1 MRQRPEGKTSL
12 FQFYCNAAVLNLD
25 LRLWMTV
32 LNDFTLPGGLVIG
45 LRFFDE
51 TLVLQNDIFFTPPEN
66 LVITPRRLAYF
77 CVLEHF
83 NDPLRLQAHQ
93 CKP

>member
-25 LRLWMTV
+25 RRLWMTV
-32 LNDFTLPGGLVIG
+32 LNDFTFPGGLVIG

-51 TLVLQNDIFFTPPEN
+51 TPALHNDLFFTPPRN
-66 LVITPRRLAYF
+66 
-77 CVLEHF
+77 
-83 NDPLRLQAHQ
+83 
-93 CKP
+93 

>member
-12 FQFYCNAAVLNLD
+12 FQFYYNAAVLNLD
-25 LRLWMTV
+25 LRLWMTA

-51 TLVLQNDIFFTPPEN
+51 ALVLQSDLFFTPPWN
-66 LVITPRRLAYF
+66 YFITRG
-77 CVLEHF
+77 H
-83 NDPLRLQAHQ
+83 
-93 CKP
+93 